1 MTNQPAK
8 PNWRMAGVTVP
19 EVEEY
24 LYAML
29 PPRDE
34 VLAEM
39 EVEAGKNDI
48 AIVGPAVARV
58 LYQLA
63 VISGAKK
70 IFEMGS
76 AIGYSAV
83 WFARAAG
90 PQAEVYFTDSD
101 PKNVDL
107 AKENFRKAG
116 LTDRVHILLGDA
128 VELIDTVSGE
138 FDIILIDVFKR
149 QYPAAL
155 KKSLPRL
162 KHGGL
167 VIADNVLWSGKVTE
181 PAKDD
186 DTRGVVEFNKM
197 VYSSSELFPVI
208 VPLRDGVA
216 VCCKA

>member
-1 MTNQPAK
+1 MANILIPAVEK
-8 PNWRMAGVTVP
+8 YLA
-19 EVEEY
+19 EVV
-24 LYAML
+24 
-29 PPRDE
+29 PPRDA
-34 VLAEM
+34 VVADM
-39 EVEAGKNDI
+39 ERYAREHNVPI
-48 AIVGPAVARV
+48 IGPECGRL
-58 LYQLA
+58 LYLLTQ
-63 VISGAKK
+63 ISGAKR

-101 PKNVDL
+101 PKNVEL

-197 VYSSSELFPVI
+197 VYSSGELFPVI

>member
-1 MTNQPAK
+1 
-8 PNWRMAGVTVP
+8 
-19 EVEEY
+19 
-24 LYAML
+24 
-29 PPRDE
+29 
-34 VLAEM
+34 
-39 EVEAGKNDI
+39 
-48 AIVGPAVARV
+48 
-58 LYQLA
+58 
-63 VISGAKK
+63 
-70 IFEMGS
+70 
-76 AIGYSAV
+76 
-83 WFARAAG
+83 
-90 PQAEVYFTDSD
+90 
-101 PKNVDL
+101 
-107 AKENFRKAG
+107 
-116 LTDRVHILLGDA
+116 LLGDA

>member
-1 MTNQPAK
+1 
-8 PNWRMAGVTVP
+8 MANILTPVVEKYLA
-19 EVEEY
+19 EVV
-24 LYAML
+24 
-29 PPRDE
+29 PPRDA
-34 VLAEM
+34 VVADM
-39 EVEAGKNDI
+39 ERYAREHNVPI
-48 AIVGPAVARV
+48 IGPECGRL
-58 LYQLA
+58 LYLLTQ
-63 VISGAKK
+63 ISGAKR

-101 PKNVDL
+101 PKNVEL

-116 LTDRVHILLGDA
+116 LTDRGHILLGDA

-197 VYSSSELFPVI
+197 VYSSGELFPVI

>member
-1 MTNQPAK
+1 
-8 PNWRMAGVTVP
+8 MANILIPTVEKYLA
-19 EVEEY
+19 EVV
-24 LYAML
+24 
-29 PPRDE
+29 PPRDA
-34 VLAEM
+34 VVADM
-39 EVEAGKNDI
+39 ERYAREHNVPI
-48 AIVGPAVARV
+48 IGPECGRL
-58 LYQLA
+58 LYLLTQ
-63 VISGAKK
+63 ISGAKR

-101 PKNVDL
+101 PKNVEL

-197 VYSSSELFPVI
+197 VYSSGELFPVI

>member
-1 MTNQPAK
+1 MANILIPAIEK
-8 PNWRMAGVTVP
+8 YLA
-19 EVEEY
+19 EVV
-24 LYAML
+24 
-29 PPRDE
+29 PPRDA
-34 VLAEM
+34 VVADM
-39 EVEAGKNDI
+39 ERYAREHNVPI
-48 AIVGPAVARV
+48 IGPECGRL
-58 LYQLA
+58 LYLLTQ
-63 VISGAKK
+63 ISGAKR

-101 PKNVDL
+101 PKNVEL

-149 QYPAAL
+149 QYPAAV

-162 KHGGL
+162 RHGGL

-197 VYSSSELFPVI
+197 VYSSDELFPVI

>member
-1 MTNQPAK
+1 MANILTPAVEK
-8 PNWRMAGVTVP
+8 YLA
-19 EVEEY
+19 EVV
-24 LYAML
+24 
-29 PPRDE
+29 PPRDA
-34 VLAEM
+34 VVADM
-39 EVEAGKNDI
+39 ERYAREHNVPI
-48 AIVGPAVARV
+48 IGPECGRL
-58 LYQLA
+58 LYLLTQ
-63 VISGAKK
+63 ISG
-70 IFEMGS
+70 
-76 AIGYSAV
+76 
-83 WFARAAG
+83 
-90 PQAEVYFTDSD
+90 PQTDVYFTDSD